1 MREMGKV
8 AKRDYFRGQ
17 REVRIRA
24 TLCIFLLQQEM
35 DIGKREQKKNGTR
48 SLRDGLRFAFTVRTR
63 DASVFCNM

>member
-17 REVRIRA
+17 REVRVRA

-35 DIGKREQKKNGTR
+35 GIGKREQKKNGTR
-48 SLRDGLRFAFTVRTR
+48 SLRDGLIVLCIHRPNTR
-63 DASVFCNM
+63 RVCLL

>member
-24 TLCIFLLQQEM
+24 TLCTFLLQQEM

-48 SLRDGLRFAFTVRTR
+48 SLRDGLIALCIHRPNTR
-63 DASVFCNM
+63 RVCLL